1 MTKSFN
7 DMWILMLS
15 RHGVKKTEQNL
26 MAKIVKTDWFA
37 HVENVLASAKRVAE
51 LIGNGDSALIYCP
64 SGNVGTPLLSSLA
77 QLYLDPYYRTFEG
90 FKVLM
95 LKEWI
100 YYRHNFLKEF
110 QVLSNPTSTESQ
122 SSQKPTEQPAGAMY
136 GFGNLFTTQQVKNT

>member
-1 MTKSFN
+1 MNYASMTKSFN
-7 DMWILMLS
+7 DMWTLMLS
-15 RHGVKKTEQNL
+15 RHGNRKPEQNL

-37 HVENVLASAKRVAE
+37 HVENALASAKRVAE
-51 LIGNGDSALIYCP
+51 LVSGGDSVLIYCP

-90 FKVLM
+90 FKVLF

-110 QVLSNPTSTESQ
+110 
-122 SSQKPTEQPAGAMY
+122 
-136 GFGNLFTTQQVKNT
+136 